1 MPDLKSELE
10 KVIHA
15 WEQPQLDMEPEIK
28 METTT
33 PTQPAAPATPTYT
46 QVLFEHIKAN
56 PGRTTLELEHDLPQ
70 IHPQS
75 ISSLLS
81 SMLKRHLLRKVGGQG
96 KRQFGGTYEV
106 AADVYM
112 SPSEQLGLGRGRRL
126 STKAKRKN
134 RPVLAAV
141 KNLPAVVEAQSVAP
155 APVVMPAPAPVVAAP
170 VVAPVVNVNDI
181 DLESLTIGQARA
193 LRDKLNALFG
203 A

>member
-15 WEQPQLDMEPEIK
+15 WEQPQSEPEIK

-33 PTQPAAPATPTYT
+33 PTQPASSATPTIT
-46 QVLFEHIKAN
+46 QVLFEYIKAN
-56 PGRTTLELEHDLPQ
+56 PNKTTLELETELPQ

-81 SMLKRHLLRKVGGQG
+81 SMLKRHLLRKVGGKG

-112 SPSEQLGLGRGRRL
+112 SPSEQLGLGRGKRL

-141 KNLPAVVEAQSVAP
+141 KNLPEVVAQAP
-155 APVVMPAPAPVVAAP
+155 LPLPAPAPVVAAP